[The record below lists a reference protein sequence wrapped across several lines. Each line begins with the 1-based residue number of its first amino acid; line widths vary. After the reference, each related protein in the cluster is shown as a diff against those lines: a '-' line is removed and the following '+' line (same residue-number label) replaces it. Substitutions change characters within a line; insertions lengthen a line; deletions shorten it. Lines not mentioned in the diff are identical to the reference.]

1 MVPDWA
7 SCRVVGGHAVTIH
20 VALADADADHRP
32 TADADLAASVAVLG
46 DVGFAERLERLGYEP
61 VDGSRLSRAT
71 EHGEAFIDLI
81 APAPPTRAL
90 HNQPAGDFRVDMFP
104 GVQYALNEA
113 PVHVDV
119 EAVPL
124 EGRPYGPYRVAVPT
138 LTAALVVKSLAART
152 ATGTSTTCTGS
163 SAAADAT
170 GTILPLP
177 PYGNL
182 DVGRAAEYL
191 HGPFLWGASQ
201 HTRGLVDRTVPRPPE
216 GPAFVDL

>member
-1 MVPDWA
+1 M
-7 SCRVVGGHAVTIH
+7 VTIH

-61 VDGSRLSRAT
+61 VDGSRLSRTT

-81 APAPPTRAL
+81 APAPASRAL

-152 ATGTSTTCTGS
+152 RARDKHDLHRLL
-163 SAAADAT
+163 AAADAT

-177 PYGNL
+177 PYVNL
-182 DVGRAAEYL
+182 DVGGAAEYL